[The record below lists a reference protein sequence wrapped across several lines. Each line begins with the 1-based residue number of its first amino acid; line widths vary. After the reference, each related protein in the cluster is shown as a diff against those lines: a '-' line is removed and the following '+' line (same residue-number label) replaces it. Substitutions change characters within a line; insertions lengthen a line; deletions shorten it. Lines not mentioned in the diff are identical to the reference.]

1 MPFTGAATITKLP
14 ATGIN
19 YFKVTDT
26 SDYTD
31 EPKDTFSTRLV
42 YLIDANGDYVENDG
56 LDYFEFGFA
65 DYPDD
70 EITIEALT
78 DDIALSVYIVWE
90 SLAPEANST
99 YTLNIIEGF
108 IDNAQWFKLTK
119 VMQMAGNRLLI
130 DNKNFMESMNILQ
143 CTIDNVTL
151 LATDTYLDQYEA
163 QKNIDVAAFL
173 MDNPNL
179 FY

>member
-1 MPFTGAATITKLP
+1 
-14 ATGIN
+14 
-19 YFKVTDT
+19 
-26 SDYTD
+26 
-31 EPKDTFSTRLV
+31 
-42 YLIDANGDYVENDG
+42 
-56 LDYFEFGFA
+56 
-65 DYPDD
+65 
-70 EITIEALT
+70 
-78 DDIALSVYIVWE
+78 
-90 SLAPEANST
+90 
-99 YTLNIIEGF
+99 
-108 IDNAQWFKLTK
+108 